1 MRAFV
6 CVNFHNAYSKYISGS
21 SDFPPIS
28 PQYHNIFEYFVKSCQ
43 TRQALKLLL
52 IGGIF
57 CTTFDLDRVNCLFII
72 RHLFFIKMQMD
83 IHFVYVGTFAFSL
96 NVQECFVQIWVY
108 LKIK

>member
-1 MRAFV
+1 MYF
-6 CVNFHNAYSKYISGS
+6 KP
-21 SDFPPIS
+21 DFGP
-28 PQYHNIFEYFVKSCQ
+28 
-43 TRQALKLLL
+43 TRALKLGMKWITGTLE
-52 IGGIF
+52 
-57 CTTFDLDRVNCLFII
+57 NCLFII